1 MRHKPQ
7 ALLLAAGLAIC
18 ASSVAAQSCSDVSQK
33 MPASRQSFYR
43 RMIAARVPGHPN
55 PKSVRLQHFM
65 QSGEWSAVFSQ
76 PPESER
82 GVFFFRLRQDSPTLV
97 EVWSGVPGGD
107 SVEQIA
113 DWTKTLD
120 PNFPRGLALCFAN
133 AVEVGQ

>member
-7 ALLLAAGLAIC
+7 ALLLAAGLAIF
-18 ASSVAAQSCSDVSQK
+18 ASSVAAQSCTDVSQK

-55 PKSVRLQHFM
+55 PQSIRLQHFM
-65 QSGEWSAVFSQ
+65 RSGEWSAVFSQ

-82 GVFFFRLRQDSPTLV
+82 GVFFFRLRQDSTTV
-97 EVWSGVPGGD
+97 VKVWSGVPGGD
-107 SVEQIA
+107 SVENIA

-120 PNFPRGLALCFAN
+120 PNSPRGLALCFAN
-133 AVEVGQ
+133 AVEAGR